1 VPETHGDHETKQ
13 GEIAAIA
20 GNMETGGG
28 DSQSER
34 IQKCSRRH
42 TRFCLTK
49 SKWTGTFM
57 EASQS
62 VAESA
67 YEIIRSD
74 IIFGRLPPGE
84 KLKLDRLKKRYGV
97 SVSTLREIL
106 TRLAS
111 EEFVVAEGQRGF
123 EVAPISSENLQE
135 ISELRKLLEC
145 YALELSFAAGD
156 VDWEGQ
162 VVAAHHKLHQMELR
176 MMSGDETARKQ
187 WKQYDWEFHQALIMA
202 CGSRELMTAHAAIFD
217 KYLRYQM
224 LSLTFRG
231 DISSREHKALL
242 DAALKR
248 DAKSAQKTLRTHIDG
263 GVSHS
268 LDSEALKELA

>member
-1 VPETHGDHETKQ
+1 MDGPQT
-13 GEIAAIA
+13 IA
-20 GNMETGGG
+20 E
-28 DSQSER
+28 D
-34 IQKCSRRH
+34 
-42 TRFCLTK
+42 
-49 SKWTGTFM
+49 
-57 EASQS
+57 
-62 VAESA
+62 A
-67 YEIIRSD
+67 YRIIRGD

-84 KLKLDRLKKRYGV
+84 KLRLDRLKARYGV

-111 EEFVVAEGQRGF
+111 EGLVAAEGQRGF
-123 EVAPISSENLQE
+123 EVAPISPENLQE
-135 ISELRKLLEC
+135 ISALRKLLEC

-162 VVAAHHKLHQMELR
+162 VVAAHHKLSQMEQR
-176 MMSGDETARKQ
+176 MIAGDETVKEQ
-187 WKQYDWEFHQALIMA
+187 WKRYDWEFHQALIMA

-231 DISSREHKALL
+231 DIAAREHKALR

-248 DAKSAQKTLRTHIDG
+248 DAKSAKRILRTHIDG
-263 GVSHS
+263 GVAHS
-268 LDSEALKELA
+268 LASKALKELA